1 VHVDDICPEIVSVHL
16 IVASEMM
23 MKNALLAFVAGSIFS
38 FVLGAHTE
46 EAATQA
52 TTAGSPGPLV
62 LTVHDASNRTF
73 QVAGVYNTL
82 SYGGSDGA
90 LMIDYDSDQFLCSGF
105 GN

>member
-1 VHVDDICPEIVSVHL
+1 
-16 IVASEMM
+16 

-52 TTAGSPGPLV
+52 TTSGAAGPLV
-62 LTVHDASNRTF
+62 LTVHDAAQRTF
-73 QVAGVYNTL
+73 SVSGVYNTI
-82 SYGGSDGA
+82 SYGGTDGA
-90 LMIDYDSDQFLCSGF
+90 LSIDYDSDQFLCSGF